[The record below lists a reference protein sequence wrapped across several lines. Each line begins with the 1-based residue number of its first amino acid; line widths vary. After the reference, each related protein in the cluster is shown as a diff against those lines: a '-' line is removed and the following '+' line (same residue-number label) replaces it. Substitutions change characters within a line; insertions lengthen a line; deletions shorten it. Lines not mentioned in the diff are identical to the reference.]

1 MAGTTIVD
9 ADGHVF
15 EDAAGISEFVP
26 AVYTAEG
33 PLPLVRLVPALD
45 HLHTHVGEHP
55 PGSFR
60 RNTGPAEWI
69 EFLDDMGIAMT
80 VLYPTFFLAYGKI
93 TSLDWAIAAT
103 RAYNDWLHA
112 TYLRYSRRFVGMG
125 LVPLQDPAAA
135 VAELR
140 RIVGDLGMRGAILP
154 SMGLKAHLGSKE
166 YWPVYA
172 EAERLGCCLAIHGGC
187 HSGLGMDDLNVHTP
201 VHALGH
207 PHGMGISF
215 AGIVFNGI
223 FDKFPGVRVG
233 FLEAGV
239 AWLLMALERFDRSHE
254 THRQWDPRGELLG
267 PQPEE
272 KVSEYVLRHVRAG
285 RIFVGC
291 EGSEPA
297 LGYAVQQVGSEPWL
311 YSSDFPHEVNNEF
324 CRAEIE
330 EILENP
336 ALGAAARAAIL
347 AGNAERFY
355 AVRPTADQPSLPVS
369 AATTGR
375 VPHLERGRLSGEGG
389 GADARS

>member
-1 MAGTTIVD
+1 
-9 ADGHVF
+9 
-15 EDAAGISEFVP
+15 
-26 AVYTAEG
+26 
-33 PLPLVRLVPALD
+33 
-45 HLHTHVGEHP
+45 
-55 PGSFR
+55 
-60 RNTGPAEWI
+60 
-69 EFLDDMGIAMT
+69 
-80 VLYPTFFLAYGKI
+80 
-93 TSLDWAIAAT
+93 
-103 RAYNDWLHA
+103 
-112 TYLRYSRRFVGMG
+112 
-125 LVPLQDPAAA
+125 
-135 VAELR
+135 
-140 RIVGDLGMRGAILP
+140 
-154 SMGLKAHLGSKE
+154 
-166 YWPVYA
+166 
-172 EAERLGCCLAIHGGC
+172 
-187 HSGLGMDDLNVHTP
+187 
-201 VHALGH
+201 
-207 PHGMGISF
+207 
-215 AGIVFNGI
+215 
-223 FDKFPGVRVG
+223 
-233 FLEAGV
+233 
-239 AWLLMALERFDRSHE
+239 MALERFDRSHE